1 MSKHDTPSGIM
12 MHDNKTID
20 SLRERLFG
28 NNYKGDKSLVI
39 TTVLEK
45 KMLGIFKME
54 KKYLIKLKL
63 FINI

>member
-1 MSKHDTPSGIM
+1 M

-39 TTVLEK
+39 TKVLEK
-45 KMLGIFKME
+45 KIVGYAENK
-54 KKYLIKLKL
+54 
-63 FINI
+63 